1 MTKTVEQ
8 QKKEDLELITS
19 TGGVCGL
26 SDEQFQAR
34 YGQTVA
40 QASAPPKKKDE
51 WNFSRQA

>member
-8 QKKEDLELITS
+8 QKKQDLELITS

-26 SDEQFQAR
+26 SDDQFQAR

-40 QASAPPKKKDE
+40 QASAPKKKDE
-51 WNFSRQA
+51 

>member
-51 WNFSRQA
+51 